1 MTPTFLELC
10 AAYSKAHA
18 AHAEALAAAEA
29 AFTGR
34 ARVWKQASAE
44 HKAAEVLDTDY
55 NAGDGL
61 EVLIEAEKVGD
72 TNGRRFWVP
81 HDSLKRTEPTA

>member
-1 MTPTFLELC
+1 MPPTFLELC

-44 HKAAEVLDTDY
+44 HKAAEV
-55 NAGDGL
+55 AM
-61 EVLIEAEKVGD
+61 EAAQRAVLAAVIEIDK
-72 TNGRRFWVP
+72 NGWQ
-81 HDSLKRTEPTA
+81 K

>member
-44 HKAAEVLDTDY
+44 HKAAEV
-55 NAGDGL
+55 AM
-61 EVLIEAEKVGD
+61 EAAQRAVLAAVIEIDK
-72 TNGRRFWVP
+72 NGWQ
-81 HDSLKRTEPTA
+81 K

>member
-10 AAYSKAHA
+10 ATYSKAHA

-34 ARVWKQASAE
+34 ARVWEQASAE
-44 HKAAEVLDTDY
+44 HKAAEVAMEAAQRALL
-55 NAGDGL
+55 AA
-61 EVLIEAEKVGD
+61 VIEIDK
-72 TNGRRFWVP
+72 NGWQ
-81 HDSLKRTEPTA
+81 K

>member
-44 HKAAEVLDTDY
+44 HKAAEVAMEAAQRALL
-55 NAGDGL
+55 AA
-61 EVLIEAEKVGD
+61 VIEIDK
-72 TNGRRFWVP
+72 NGWQ
-81 HDSLKRTEPTA
+81 K

>member
-10 AAYSKAHA
+10 ATYSKAHA

-34 ARVWKQASAE
+34 ASVWKQA
-44 HKAAEVLDTDY
+44 AAEV
-55 NAGDGL
+55 AM
-61 EVLIEAEKVGD
+61 EAAQRAVLAAVIEIDK
-72 TNGRRFWVP
+72 NGWQ
-81 HDSLKRTEPTA
+81 K